1 VVHGPL
7 SALLGVEL
15 VERWLRES
23 SVGRGKTMTGFE
35 YRATSPMYVD
45 REIEV
50 LGKVEEGKMRLWVVQ
65 DGKVGMVATATLD

>member
-1 VVHGPL
+1 MHGPL
-7 SALLGVEL
+7 SALLGIEL

-23 SVGRGKTMTGFE
+23 SAGRGKTMTGFE

-50 LGKVEEGKMRLWVVQ
+50 LGKVEEGKMKLWVVQ
-65 DGKVGMVATATLD
+65 DGKVGMVATATLE